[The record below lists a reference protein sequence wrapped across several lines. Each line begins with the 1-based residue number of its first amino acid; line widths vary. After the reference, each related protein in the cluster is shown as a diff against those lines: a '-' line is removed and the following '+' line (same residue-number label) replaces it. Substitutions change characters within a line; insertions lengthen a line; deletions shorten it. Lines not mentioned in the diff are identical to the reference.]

1 MSYCGQCGTRLP
13 HDEDAR
19 FCPKCGVPIANPEAS
34 RTTQPSPTL
43 EGQIQSHELVKRVET
58 QPRWTAKLALLCY
71 LAIVGGTFAGSLF
84 ADLVLLVMRIDMLD
98 PPFPIY
104 LLAAP
109 INQVIF
115 FAVTLSFARY
125 KGAGLKELG
134 LKKANVKVLTV
145 ASLAALPLVALP
157 LPVYILQEM
166 IFGPDPLAQLVAEA
180 ATPRNSL
187 QLVALVAISLALVG
201 PCEELAFRGFIQKG
215 FENSLGKRK
224 GLLIASGLFAL
235 SHGLNTLYPVL
246 PVFVG
251 ALCLGYA
258 WQRTD
263 GNTTVSALIHGVYDS
278 IIFAAAYILSP

>member
-1 MSYCGQCGTRLP
+1 
-13 HDEDAR
+13 
-19 FCPKCGVPIANPEAS
+19 
-34 RTTQPSPTL
+34 
-43 EGQIQSHELVKRVET
+43 
-58 QPRWTAKLALLCY
+58 
-71 LAIVGGTFAGSLF
+71 LF
-84 ADLVLLVMRIDMLD
+84 ADPVLPVMRIDMLD
-98 PPFPIY
+98 PPFPVY

-109 INQVIF
+109 INQIMF
-115 FAVTLSFARY
+115 FAVALSFVRY
-125 KGAGLKELG
+125 KGVGLKELG
-134 LKKANVKVLTV
+134 LRKANVKVLTV
-145 ASLAALPLVALP
+145 ASLAALPL
-157 LPVYILQEM
+157 PVYILQEV

-215 FENSLGKRK
+215 FENALSKRK

-258 WQRTD
+258 WHRTD
-263 GNTTVSALIHGVYDS
+263 GNTTVSALMHGVYDS
-278 IIFAAAYILSP
+278 IIFAVAYNLRP

>member
-1 MSYCGQCGTRLP
+1 
-13 HDEDAR
+13 
-19 FCPKCGVPIANPEAS
+19 
-34 RTTQPSPTL
+34 
-43 EGQIQSHELVKRVET
+43 
-58 QPRWTAKLALLCY
+58 
-71 LAIVGGTFAGSLF
+71 
-84 ADLVLLVMRIDMLD
+84 MRIDMLD

-109 INQVIF
+109 INQGTF
-115 FAVTLSFARY
+115 FVVTLSFARY

-201 PCEELAFRGFIQKG
+201 PCEELAFRGFI
-215 FENSLGKRK
+215 ENSLGKRK

-258 WQRTD
+258 WHRTD
-263 GNTTVSALIHGVYDS
+263 GNTTVSALIHGS
-278 IIFAAAYILSP
+278 TIQSSLQQHIF